1 MEEGK
6 MNEKQKEQLKVAA
19 RYGVCNGKYLGELI
33 DQIRMEGVN
42 TNDLRQM
49 CHIIACNAKDSVESL
64 FRDFINDD
72 QYQRLFACIQAE
84 SETDVFIEAL
94 EYAYRVY
101 GSKSGRLPVLDVEKQ
116 RTNWE
121 HIAAVVVDNRLN
133 CQDMIEL
140 VEIFPDFA
148 AVFQEA
154 FEAFVE
160 SMDVWS
166 PEDLEKVQRIL
177 GLLTKGILRTKNRK
191 ILDMRLLQE
200 KNVTNQ
206 SDGARRL
213 SKYFSMRQIRY
224 LNAKW
229 ADRARLSDAILQK
242 IDASFIHNL
251 ICSGDDET
259 APYTE
264 VEKELLLQT
273 CDRELKPKINGY
285 SKMRDFVQ
293 MIQTDRYKQ
302 PKLTEENWMFLYQKM
317 VCETYKKGFMSFLG
331 ILKFDCLSTENR
343 NRWLAVTECD
353 RYELLQAAI
362 YDASSK
368 ADEKSGRKAKVL
380 KAALS
385 LIVWTMQ
392 QNGVEVNEE
401 TKLKTCIQYAGPYT
415 PAFIQAG
422 LVQYETEAFEDF
434 WSCAQSLSRLDNW
447 TLRILLKRYQET
459 SRTLP
464 DAVFTE
470 YPAEFF
476 AAMCNN
482 EKEPLT
488 KTERM
493 GLFELYADSVYRDQ
507 PLNLLKLYEHMLKS
521 GIAFADY
528 MDTETAKELVEM
540 LLHQDVFP
548 NQKNAIL
555 KNLLS
560 KQEFADY
567 LSNEEEKKATD
578 KELKELQDLQRET
591 EKAIMKLLTN
601 PKAFFTHYNYVHRRD
616 GSDMAILKI
625 LKNTN
630 VHMTGNSGILDEALY
645 QSIRLNGCSVF
656 EYADSMATMAKTCED
671 PYFLQILAKRI
682 QQMTD
687 AEWQAADD
695 AETERS

>member
-1 MEEGK
+1 

-33 DQIRMEGVN
+33 DQIRMAGVN
-42 TNDLRQM
+42 KNDLRQM

-84 SETDVFIEAL
+84 SETDVFMEAL

-121 HIAAVVVDNRLN
+121 HIAAVVADNRLS

-140 VEIFPDFA
+140 TEIFPDFA
-148 AVFQEA
+148 EIFQEA
-154 FEAFVE
+154 LEAFVE
-160 SMDVWS
+160 GMDVWS
-166 PEDLEKVQRIL
+166 PEDLEKAQRIL
-177 GLLTKGILRTKNRK
+177 GLPIKGLLRTKNRK

-200 KNVTNQ
+200 KNVTDQ

-213 SKYFSMRQIRY
+213 RKYFSLRQIRY

-242 IDASFIHNL
+242 IDASFVRNL
-251 ICSGDDET
+251 ICSGDDE
-259 APYTE
+259 AEPYTE
-264 VEKELLLQT
+264 AEKELFLQL
-273 CDRELKPKINGY
+273 CDRELKPRINGY
-285 SKMRDFVQ
+285 SKMRDFIQ
-293 MIQTDRYKQ
+293 TIQTDRHEQ

-331 ILKFDCLSTENR
+331 ILKFDCLATENR
-343 NRWLAVTECD
+343 NRWLAVTEYD

-368 ADEKSGRKAKVL
+368 ADENSGRKAAVL
-380 KAALS
+380 RTVFS
-385 LIVWTMQ
+385 LIIWTMQ

-401 TKLKTCIQYAGPYT
+401 TKLKTCIQYAGPDT

-422 LVQYETEAFEDF
+422 LVQYETEAFEEF
-434 WSCAQSLSRLDNW
+434 WRCAQSLSRLDNW
-447 TLRILLKRYQET
+447 TLRVLLKRYQET

-464 DAVFTE
+464 DDIFTE

-476 AAMCNN
+476 AAICNDK
-482 EKEPLT
+482 KEPLT

-493 GLFELYADSVYRDQ
+493 GLFELYADSVYQYQ
-507 PLNLLKLYEHMLKS
+507 PLDLLKLYEYMLKNN
-521 GIAFADY
+521 IAFADY
-528 MDTETAKELVEM
+528 MNAETAKELVKM
-540 LLHQDVFP
+540 LLDQDVFP
-548 NQKNAIL
+548 DKKNAVL

-560 KQEFADY
+560 KQEFTDY
-567 LSNEEEKKATD
+567 VNSEEEAKTAAKQ
-578 KELKELQDLQRET
+578 LKELQDLQRKT
-591 EKAIMKLLTN
+591 GKAVAQLLTN
-601 PKAFFTHYNYVHRRD
+601 PKTFLMRYDYVYRGD
-616 GSDMAILKI
+616 GKDMMILK
-625 LKNTN
+625 LFKNTKIR
-630 VHMTGNSGILDEALY
+630 MAGDFSMLDEVLY
-645 QSIRLNGCSVF
+645 QSMRLNGCSIF

>member
-1 MEEGK
+1 
-6 MNEKQKEQLKVAA
+6 MNGKQKDQLKVAA
-19 RYGVCNGKYLGELI
+19 YYGVCNGKYLGELI
-33 DQIRMEGVN
+33 DQIRMAGMN
-42 TNDLRQM
+42 KNDLRQL

-84 SETDVFIEAL
+84 SETDVFMEAL

-121 HIAAVVVDNRLN
+121 HIAAVVADNRLS

-140 VEIFPDFA
+140 TEIFPDFA
-148 AVFQEA
+148 EIFQEA
-154 FEAFVE
+154 LEAFVE
-160 SMDVWS
+160 GMDVWS
-166 PEDLEKVQRIL
+166 PEDLEKAQRIL
-177 GLLTKGILRTKNRK
+177 GLLIKGLLRTKNRK

-200 KNVTNQ
+200 KNVTDQ

-213 SKYFSMRQIRY
+213 RKYFSLRQIRY

-242 IDASFIHNL
+242 IDASFVRNL
-251 ICSGDDET
+251 ICSGDDE
-259 APYTE
+259 AEPYTE
-264 VEKELLLQT
+264 AEKELFLQL
-273 CDRELKPKINGY
+273 CDRELKPRINGY
-285 SKMRDFVQ
+285 SKMRDFIQ
-293 MIQTDRYKQ
+293 TIQTDRHEQ

-331 ILKFDCLSTENR
+331 ILKFDCLATENR
-343 NRWLAVTECD
+343 NRWLAVTEYD

-368 ADEKSGRKAKVL
+368 ADENSGRKAAVL
-380 KAALS
+380 RTVFS
-385 LIVWTMQ
+385 LIIWTMQ

-401 TKLKTCIQYAGPYT
+401 TKLKTCIQYAGPDT

-422 LVQYETEAFEDF
+422 LVQYETEAFEEF
-434 WSCAQSLSRLDNW
+434 WRCAQSLSRLDNW
-447 TLRILLKRYQET
+447 TLRVLLKRYQET

-464 DAVFTE
+464 DDIFTE

-476 AAMCNN
+476 AAICNDK
-482 EKEPLT
+482 KEPLT

-493 GLFELYADSVYRDQ
+493 GLFELYADSVYQYQ
-507 PLNLLKLYEHMLKS
+507 PLDLLKLYEYMLKNN
-521 GIAFADY
+521 IAFADY
-528 MDTETAKELVEM
+528 MNAETAKELVKM
-540 LLHQDVFP
+540 LLDQDVFP
-548 NQKNAIL
+548 DKKNAVL

-560 KQEFADY
+560 KQEFTDY
-567 LSNEEEKKATD
+567 VNSEEEAKTAAKQ
-578 KELKELQDLQRET
+578 LKELQDLQRKT
-591 EKAIMKLLTN
+591 GKAVAQLLTN
-601 PKAFFTHYNYVHRRD
+601 PKTFLMRYDYVYRGD
-616 GSDMAILKI
+616 GKDMMILK
-625 LKNTN
+625 LFKNTKIR
-630 VHMTGNSGILDEALY
+630 MAGDFSMLDEVLY
-645 QSIRLNGCSVF
+645 QSMRLNGCSIF
-656 EYADSMATMAKTCED
+656 EYADSMAAMAKTCED

>member
-6 MNEKQKEQLKVAA
+6 MNGKQKDQLKVAA
-19 RYGVCNGKYLGELI
+19 YYGVCNGKYLGELI
-33 DQIRMEGVN
+33 DQIRMAGMN
-42 TNDLRQM
+42 KNDLRQL

-84 SETDVFIEAL
+84 SETDVFMEAL

-121 HIAAVVVDNRLN
+121 HIAAVVADNRLS

-140 VEIFPDFA
+140 TEIFPDFA
-148 AVFQEA
+148 EIFQEA
-154 FEAFVE
+154 LEAFVE
-160 SMDVWS
+160 GMDVWS
-166 PEDLEKVQRIL
+166 PEDLEKAQRIL
-177 GLLTKGILRTKNRK
+177 GLLIKGLLRTKNRK

-200 KNVTNQ
+200 KNVTDQ

-213 SKYFSMRQIRY
+213 RKYFSLRQIRY

-242 IDASFIHNL
+242 IDASFVRNL
-251 ICSGDDET
+251 ICSGDDEA

-264 VEKELLLQT
+264 AEKELFLQL
-273 CDRELKPKINGY
+273 CDRELKPRINGY
-285 SKMRDFVQ
+285 SKMRDFIQ
-293 MIQTDRYKQ
+293 TIQTDRHEQ

-331 ILKFDCLSTENR
+331 ILKFDCLATENR
-343 NRWLAVTECD
+343 NRWLAVTEYD

-368 ADEKSGRKAKVL
+368 ADENSGRKAAVL
-380 KAALS
+380 RTVFS
-385 LIVWTMQ
+385 LIIWTMQ
-392 QNGVEVNEE
+392 QNGVEINEE
-401 TKLKTCIQYAGPYT
+401 TKLKACIQYAGPDT

-422 LVQYETEAFEDF
+422 LVQYETEAFEEF
-434 WSCAQSLSRLDNW
+434 WRCAQSLSRLDNW
-447 TLRILLKRYQET
+447 TLRVLLKRYQET

-464 DAVFTE
+464 DDIFTE

-476 AAMCNN
+476 AAICNDK
-482 EKEPLT
+482 KEPLT

-493 GLFELYADSVYRDQ
+493 GLFELYADSVYQYQ
-507 PLNLLKLYEHMLKS
+507 PLDLLKLYEYMLKNN
-521 GIAFADY
+521 IAFADY
-528 MDTETAKELVEM
+528 MNAETAKELVKM
-540 LLHQDVFP
+540 LLDQDVFP
-548 NQKNAIL
+548 DKKNAVL

-560 KQEFADY
+560 KQEFTDY
-567 LSNEEEKKATD
+567 VNSEEEAKTAAKQ
-578 KELKELQDLQRET
+578 LKELQDLQQKT
-591 EKAIMKLLTN
+591 GKAVAQLLTN
-601 PKAFFTHYNYVHRRD
+601 PKTFLMRYDYVYRGD
-616 GSDMAILKI
+616 GKDMMILK
-625 LKNTN
+625 LFKNTKIR
-630 VHMTGNSGILDEALY
+630 MAGDFSMLDEVLY
-645 QSIRLNGCSVF
+645 QSMRLNGCSIF
-656 EYADSMATMAKTCED
+656 EYADSMASMAKTCED

>member
-1 MEEGK
+1 
-6 MNEKQKEQLKVAA
+6 
-19 RYGVCNGKYLGELI
+19 
-33 DQIRMEGVN
+33 
-42 TNDLRQM
+42 
-49 CHIIACNAKDSVESL
+49 
-64 FRDFINDD
+64 
-72 QYQRLFACIQAE
+72 
-84 SETDVFIEAL
+84 
-94 EYAYRVY
+94 
-101 GSKSGRLPVLDVEKQ
+101 
-116 RTNWE
+116 
-121 HIAAVVVDNRLN
+121 
-133 CQDMIEL
+133 
-140 VEIFPDFA
+140 
-148 AVFQEA
+148 
-154 FEAFVE
+154 
-160 SMDVWS
+160 
-166 PEDLEKVQRIL
+166 
-177 GLLTKGILRTKNRK
+177 
-191 ILDMRLLQE
+191 
-200 KNVTNQ
+200 
-206 SDGARRL
+206 
-213 SKYFSMRQIRY
+213 
-224 LNAKW
+224 
-229 ADRARLSDAILQK
+229 
-242 IDASFIHNL
+242 
-251 ICSGDDET
+251 
-259 APYTE
+259 
-264 VEKELLLQT
+264 
-273 CDRELKPKINGY
+273 
-285 SKMRDFVQ
+285 MRDFVQ

-434 WSCAQSLSRLDNW
+434 WSCAQSLSKLDNW

-459 SRTLP
+459 SRALP

-493 GLFELYADSVYRDQ
+493 GLFELYADSAYRDQ

-521 GIAFADY
+521 DIAFADY
-528 MDTETAKELVEM
+528 MDTETAKELVGM

-567 LSNEEEKKATD
+567 LSNEEEKKTTD

-645 QSIRLNGCSVF
+645 QSMRLNGCSVF
-656 EYADSMATMAKTCED
+656 EYADSMATMAKTCEN

>member
-1 MEEGK
+1 
-6 MNEKQKEQLKVAA
+6 MNGKQKDQLKVAA
-19 RYGVCNGKYLGELI
+19 YYGVCNGKYLGELI
-33 DQIRMEGVN
+33 DQIRMAGMN
-42 TNDLRQM
+42 KNDLRQL

-84 SETDVFIEAL
+84 SETDVFMEAL

-121 HIAAVVVDNRLN
+121 HIAAVVADNRLS

-140 VEIFPDFA
+140 TEIFPDFA
-148 AVFQEA
+148 EIFQEA
-154 FEAFVE
+154 LEAFVE
-160 SMDVWS
+160 GMDVWS
-166 PEDLEKVQRIL
+166 PEDLEKAQRIL
-177 GLLTKGILRTKNRK
+177 GLLIKGLLRTKNRK

-200 KNVTNQ
+200 KNVTDQ

-213 SKYFSMRQIRY
+213 RKYFSLRQIRY

-242 IDASFIHNL
+242 IDASFVRNL
-251 ICSGDDET
+251 ICSGDDE
-259 APYTE
+259 AEPYTE
-264 VEKELLLQT
+264 AEKELFLQL
-273 CDRELKPKINGY
+273 CDRELKPRINGF
-285 SKMRDFVQ
+285 SKMRDFIQ
-293 MIQTDRYKQ
+293 TIQTDRHEQ

-368 ADEKSGRKAKVL
+368 ADEKSGRKTKVL

-447 TLRILLKRYQET
+447 TLRVLLKRYQET

-464 DAVFTE
+464 DDIFTE

-493 GLFELYADSVYRDQ
+493 GLFELYADSAYRDQ

-521 GIAFADY
+521 DIAFADY

-567 LSNEEEKKATD
+567 LSNEEEKKTTD

-630 VHMTGNSGILDEALY
+630 VRMTGNSGILDEALY
-645 QSIRLNGCSVF
+645 QSMRLNGCSIF

>member
-1 MEEGK
+1 
-6 MNEKQKEQLKVAA
+6 MNEKQKEQLRVAA
-19 RYGVCNGKYLGELI
+19 YYGVCNGKYLGELI
-33 DQIRMEGVN
+33 DQIRMAGMN
-42 TNDLRQM
+42 KNDLRQL

-84 SETDVFIEAL
+84 SETDVFMEAL

-121 HIAAVVVDNRLN
+121 HIAAVVADNRLS

-140 VEIFPDFA
+140 TEILPDFA
-148 AVFQEA
+148 EIFQEA
-154 FEAFVE
+154 LEAFVE
-160 SMDVWS
+160 GMDVWS
-166 PEDLEKVQRIL
+166 PEDLEKAQRIL
-177 GLLTKGILRTKNRK
+177 GLLIKGLLRTKNRK

-200 KNVTNQ
+200 KNVTDQ

-213 SKYFSMRQIRY
+213 RKYFSLRQIRY

-242 IDASFIHNL
+242 IDASFVRNL
-251 ICSGDDET
+251 ICSGDDEA

-264 VEKELLLQT
+264 TEKELFLQL
-273 CDRELKPKINGY
+273 CDRELKPRINGY
-285 SKMRDFVQ
+285 SKMRDFIQ
-293 MIQTDRYKQ
+293 TIQTDRHEQ

-331 ILKFDCLSTENR
+331 ILKFDCLATENR
-343 NRWLAVTECD
+343 NRWLAVTEYD

-368 ADEKSGRKAKVL
+368 ADENSGRKAAVL
-380 KAALS
+380 RTVFS
-385 LIVWTMQ
+385 LIIWTMQ

-401 TKLKTCIQYAGPYT
+401 TKLKTCIQYAGPDT

-422 LVQYETEAFEDF
+422 LVQYETEAFEEF
-434 WSCAQSLSRLDNW
+434 WRCAQSLSRLDNW
-447 TLRILLKRYQET
+447 TLRVLLKRYQET
-459 SRTLP
+459 SRALP
-464 DAVFTE
+464 DDIFTE

-476 AAMCNN
+476 AAICNDK
-482 EKEPLT
+482 KEPLT

-493 GLFELYADSVYRDQ
+493 GLFELYADSVYQYQ
-507 PLNLLKLYEHMLKS
+507 PLDLLKLYEYMLKNN
-521 GIAFADY
+521 IAFADY
-528 MDTETAKELVEM
+528 MNAETAKELVKM
-540 LLHQDVFP
+540 LLDQDVFP
-548 NQKNAIL
+548 DKKNAVL

-560 KQEFADY
+560 KQEFTDY
-567 LSNEEEKKATD
+567 VNSEEEAKTAAKQ
-578 KELKELQDLQRET
+578 LKELQDLQQKT
-591 EKAIMKLLTN
+591 GKAVAQLLTN
-601 PKAFFTHYNYVHRRD
+601 PKTFLMRYDYVYRGD
-616 GSDMAILKI
+616 GKDMMILK
-625 LKNTN
+625 LFKNTKIR
-630 VHMTGNSGILDEALY
+630 MAGDFSMLDEVLY
-645 QSIRLNGCSVF
+645 QSMRLNGCSIF

>member
-1 MEEGK
+1 

-19 RYGVCNGKYLGELI
+19 HYGVCNGKYLGELI
-33 DQIRMEGVN
+33 DQIRMAGVN
-42 TNDLRQM
+42 KNGLRQM
-49 CHIIACNAKDSVESL
+49 CYIIACNAQDSVESL

-84 SETDVFIEAL
+84 SGTDVFMEAL

-101 GSKSGRLPVLDVEKQ
+101 GSKSGRLPALDAGKQ
-116 RTNWE
+116 HTNWE
-121 HIAAVVVDNRLN
+121 HIAAVVADNRLS

-160 SMDVWS
+160 SMNVWS
-166 PEDLEKVQRIL
+166 PEDLEKAQRIL
-177 GLLTKGILRTKNRK
+177 GLLAKGLLQTKNRK

-200 KNVTNQ
+200 KNVTDQ

-213 SKYFSMRQIRY
+213 RKYFSLRQIRY

-242 IDASFIHNL
+242 IDASFVRNL
-251 ICSGDDET
+251 ICSGDDEA

-264 VEKELLLQT
+264 AEKELFLQL
-273 CDRELKPKINGY
+273 CDRELKPRINGY

-293 MIQTDRYKQ
+293 TIQTDRYEQ

-331 ILKFDCLSTENR
+331 ILKFDCLATENR
-343 NRWLAVTECD
+343 NRWLAVTEYD

-368 ADEKSGRKAKVL
+368 ADEKSGRKAEVL

-482 EKEPLT
+482 KKEPLT

-493 GLFELYADSVYRDQ
+493 GLFELYADSVYQYQ
-507 PLNLLKLYEHMLKS
+507 PLDLLKLYEYMLKND
-521 GIAFADY
+521 IAFADY
-528 MDTETAKELVEM
+528 MNAETAKELVKM
-540 LLHQDVFP
+540 LLDQDVFP
-548 NQKNAIL
+548 DKKNAVL

-560 KQEFADY
+560 KQEFTDY
-567 LSNEEEKKATD
+567 VNSEEEAKTAAKQ
-578 KELKELQDLQRET
+578 LKELQDLQRKT
-591 EKAIMKLLTN
+591 GKAVAQLLTN
-601 PKAFFTHYNYVHRRD
+601 PKTFLMRYDYVYRGD
-616 GSDMAILKI
+616 GKDMMILK
-625 LKNTN
+625 LFKNTKIR
-630 VHMTGNSGILDEALY
+630 MAGDFSMLDEVLY
-645 QSIRLNGCSVF
+645 QSMRLNGCSIF

>member
-1 MEEGK
+1 
-6 MNEKQKEQLKVAA
+6 MNGKQKDQLKVAA
-19 RYGVCNGKYLGELI
+19 YYGVCNGKYLGELI
-33 DQIRMEGVN
+33 DQIRMAGMN
-42 TNDLRQM
+42 KNDLRQL

-84 SETDVFIEAL
+84 SETDVFMEAL

-121 HIAAVVVDNRLN
+121 HIAAVVADNRLS

-140 VEIFPDFA
+140 TEIFPDFA
-148 AVFQEA
+148 ENFQEA
-154 FEAFVE
+154 LEAFVE
-160 SMDVWS
+160 GMDVWS
-166 PEDLEKVQRIL
+166 PEDLEKAQRIL
-177 GLLTKGILRTKNRK
+177 GLLIKGLLRTKNRK

-200 KNVTNQ
+200 KNVTDQ

-213 SKYFSMRQIRY
+213 RKYFSLRQIRY

-242 IDASFIHNL
+242 IDASFVRNL
-251 ICSGDDET
+251 ICSGNDE
-259 APYTE
+259 AEPYTE
-264 VEKELLLQT
+264 AEKELFLQL
-273 CDRELKPKINGY
+273 CDRELKPRINGY
-285 SKMRDFVQ
+285 SKMRDFIQ
-293 MIQTDRYKQ
+293 TIQTDRHEQ

-331 ILKFDCLSTENR
+331 ILKFDCLATENR
-343 NRWLAVTECD
+343 NRWLAVTEYD

-368 ADEKSGRKAKVL
+368 ADEKSGRKAAVL
-380 KAALS
+380 RTVFS
-385 LIVWTMQ
+385 LIIWTMQ

-401 TKLKTCIQYAGPYT
+401 TKLKTCIQYAGPDT

-422 LVQYETEAFEDF
+422 LVQYETEAFEEF
-434 WSCAQSLSRLDNW
+434 WRCAQSLSRLDNW
-447 TLRILLKRYQET
+447 TLRVLLKRYQET

-464 DAVFTE
+464 DDIFTE

-476 AAMCNN
+476 AAICNDK
-482 EKEPLT
+482 KEPLT

-493 GLFELYADSVYRDQ
+493 GLFELYADSVYQYQ
-507 PLNLLKLYEHMLKS
+507 PLDLLKLYEYMLKND
-521 GIAFADY
+521 IAFADY
-528 MDTETAKELVEM
+528 MNAETAKELVKM
-540 LLHQDVFP
+540 LLDQDVFP
-548 NQKNAIL
+548 DKKNAVL

-560 KQEFADY
+560 KQEFTDY
-567 LSNEEEKKATD
+567 VNSEEEAKTAAKQ
-578 KELKELQDLQRET
+578 LKELQDLQQKT
-591 EKAIMKLLTN
+591 GKAVAQLLTN
-601 PKAFFTHYNYVHRRD
+601 PKTFLMRYDYVYRGD
-616 GSDMAILKI
+616 GKDMMILK
-625 LKNTN
+625 LFKNTKIR
-630 VHMTGNSGILDEALY
+630 MAGDFSMLDEVLY
-645 QSIRLNGCSVF
+645 QSMRLNGCSIF

>member
-1 MEEGK
+1 

-19 RYGVCNGKYLGELI
+19 RYGVCDSKYLGELI
-33 DQIRMEGVN
+33 DQIRMAGVN
-42 TNDLRQM
+42 KNDLRQM

-84 SETDVFIEAL
+84 SETDVFMEAL

-101 GSKSGRLPVLDVEKQ
+101 GSKSGRLPVLDAGKQ
-116 RTNWE
+116 RISLE
-121 HIAAVVVDNRLN
+121 HITAMTADGHLS
-133 CQDMIEL
+133 CQDIIEL
-140 VEIFPDFA
+140 TEIFPDFA
-148 AVFQEA
+148 AVFHESL
-154 FEAFVE
+154 EAFVK
-160 SMDVWS
+160 SMDAWS

-200 KNVTNQ
+200 KNVTDQ

-213 SKYFSMRQIRY
+213 RKYFSLRQIRY
-224 LNAKW
+224 LNAKL
-229 ADRARLSDAILQK
+229 ANRARLSDAILQK

-251 ICSGDDET
+251 ICSGDDEA

-264 VEKELLLQT
+264 VEKELFLQI

-285 SKMRDFVQ
+285 SKMQDY
-293 MIQTDRYKQ
+293 IQGIRTDRYEQ

-331 ILKFDCLSTENR
+331 ILKFDCLAHENR
-343 NRWLAVTECD
+343 NRWLAVTEYD

-362 YDASSK
+362 YDVSSK
-368 ADEKSGRKAKVL
+368 ADEESGRKAEVL
-380 KAALS
+380 KEAFS

-392 QNGVEVNEE
+392 QSGVEVNEE
-401 TKLKTCIQYAGPYT
+401 TKLKACIQYAGPDT

-422 LVQYETEAFEDF
+422 LVQYETEAFEEF

-482 EKEPLT
+482 KKEPLT

-493 GLFELYADSVYRDQ
+493 GLFELYADSVYQNQ
-507 PLNLLKLYEHMLKS
+507 PLNLLKLYEHMLKND
-521 GIAFADY
+521 IAFADY
-528 MDTETAKELVEM
+528 MDTETAKELAET
-540 LLHQDVFP
+540 LLRQDVFP
-548 NQKNAIL
+548 DKKNAVL

-560 KQEFADY
+560 KQEFTDY
-567 LSNEEEKKATD
+567 VNSEEEAKTAAKQ
-578 KELKELQDLQRET
+578 LKELQDLQQKT
-591 EKAIMKLLTN
+591 GKAVAQLLTN
-601 PKAFFTHYNYVHRRD
+601 PKTFLMRYDYVYRGD
-616 GSDMAILKI
+616 GKDMMILK
-625 LKNTN
+625 LFKNTKIR
-630 VHMTGNSGILDEALY
+630 MAGDFSMLDEVLY
-645 QSIRLNGCSVF
+645 QSMRLNGCSIF

>member
-6 MNEKQKEQLKVAA
+6 MNGKQKDQLKVAA
-19 RYGVCNGKYLGELI
+19 YYGVCNGKYLGELI
-33 DQIRMEGVN
+33 DQIRMAGMN
-42 TNDLRQM
+42 KNDLRQL

-84 SETDVFIEAL
+84 SETDVFMEAL

-121 HIAAVVVDNRLN
+121 HIAAVVADNRLS

-140 VEIFPDFA
+140 TEIFPDFA
-148 AVFQEA
+148 EIFQEA
-154 FEAFVE
+154 LEAFVE
-160 SMDVWS
+160 GMDVWS
-166 PEDLEKVQRIL
+166 PEDLEKAQRIL
-177 GLLTKGILRTKNRK
+177 GLLIKGLLRTKNRK

-200 KNVTNQ
+200 KNVTDQ

-213 SKYFSMRQIRY
+213 RKYFSLRQIRY

-242 IDASFIHNL
+242 IDASFVRNL
-251 ICSGDDET
+251 ICSGDDE
-259 APYTE
+259 AEPYTE
-264 VEKELLLQT
+264 AEKELFLQL
-273 CDRELKPKINGY
+273 CDRELKPRINGY
-285 SKMRDFVQ
+285 SKMRDFIQ
-293 MIQTDRYKQ
+293 TIQTDRHEQ

-331 ILKFDCLSTENR
+331 ILKFDCLATENR
-343 NRWLAVTECD
+343 NRWLAVTEYD

-368 ADEKSGRKAKVL
+368 ADENSGRKAAVL
-380 KAALS
+380 RTVFS
-385 LIVWTMQ
+385 LIIWTMQ

-401 TKLKTCIQYAGPYT
+401 TKLKTCIQYAGPDT

-422 LVQYETEAFEDF
+422 LVQYETESFEEF
-434 WSCAQSLSRLDNW
+434 WRCAQSLSRLDNW
-447 TLRILLKRYQET
+447 TLRVLLKRYQET

-464 DAVFTE
+464 DDIFTE

-476 AAMCNN
+476 AAICNDK
-482 EKEPLT
+482 KEPLT

-493 GLFELYADSVYRDQ
+493 GLFELYADSVYQYQ
-507 PLNLLKLYEHMLKS
+507 PLDLLKLYEYMLKNN
-521 GIAFADY
+521 IAFADY
-528 MDTETAKELVEM
+528 MNAETAKELVKM
-540 LLHQDVFP
+540 LLDQDVFP
-548 NQKNAIL
+548 DKKNAVL

-560 KQEFADY
+560 KQEFTDY
-567 LSNEEEKKATD
+567 VNSEEEAKTAAKQ
-578 KELKELQDLQRET
+578 LKELQALQQKT
-591 EKAIMKLLTN
+591 GKAVAQLLTN
-601 PKAFFTHYNYVHRRD
+601 PKTFLMRYDYVYRGD
-616 GSDMAILKI
+616 GKDMMILK
-625 LKNTN
+625 LFKNTKIR
-630 VHMTGNSGILDEALY
+630 MAGDFSMLDEVLY
-645 QSIRLNGCSVF
+645 QSMRLNGCSIF
-656 EYADSMATMAKTCED
+656 EYADSMASMAKTCED

>member
-1 MEEGK
+1 
-6 MNEKQKEQLKVAA
+6 MNGKQKDQLKVAA
-19 RYGVCNGKYLGELI
+19 YYGVCNGKYLGELI
-33 DQIRMEGVN
+33 DQIRMAGMN
-42 TNDLRQM
+42 KNDLRQL

-84 SETDVFIEAL
+84 SETDVFMEAL

-121 HIAAVVVDNRLN
+121 HIAAVVADNRLS

-140 VEIFPDFA
+140 TEIFPDFA
-148 AVFQEA
+148 EIFQEA
-154 FEAFVE
+154 LEAFVE
-160 SMDVWS
+160 GMDVWS
-166 PEDLEKVQRIL
+166 PEDLEKAQRIL
-177 GLLTKGILRTKNRK
+177 GLLIKGLLRTKNRK

-200 KNVTNQ
+200 KNVTDQ

-213 SKYFSMRQIRY
+213 RKYFSLRQIRY

-242 IDASFIHNL
+242 IDASFVRNL
-251 ICSGDDET
+251 ICSGDDE
-259 APYTE
+259 AEPYTE
-264 VEKELLLQT
+264 AEKELFLQL
-273 CDRELKPKINGY
+273 CDRELKPRINGY
-285 SKMRDFVQ
+285 SKMRDFIQ
-293 MIQTDRYKQ
+293 TIQTDRHEQ

-368 ADEKSGRKAKVL
+368 ADEKSGRKTKVL

-464 DAVFTE
+464 DDIFTE

-493 GLFELYADSVYRDQ
+493 GLFELYADSAYRDQ

-521 GIAFADY
+521 DIAFADY

-567 LSNEEEKKATD
+567 LSNEEEKKTTD

-616 GSDMAILKI
+616 GSYMAILKI

-630 VHMTGNSGILDEALY
+630 VRMTGNSSILDEALY
-645 QSIRLNGCSVF
+645 QSMRLNGCSIF

>member
-1 MEEGK
+1 

-84 SETDVFIEAL
+84 SETDVFMEAL

-121 HIAAVVVDNRLN
+121 HIAAVVADNRLS

-140 VEIFPDFA
+140 TEIFPDFA
-148 AVFQEA
+148 EIFQEA
-154 FEAFVE
+154 LEAFVE
-160 SMDVWS
+160 GMDVWS
-166 PEDLEKVQRIL
+166 PEDLEKAQRIL
-177 GLLTKGILRTKNRK
+177 GLLIKGLLRTKNRK

-200 KNVTNQ
+200 KNVTDQ

-213 SKYFSMRQIRY
+213 RKYFSLRQIRY

-242 IDASFIHNL
+242 IDASFVRNL
-251 ICSGDDET
+251 ICSGDDE
-259 APYTE
+259 AEPYTE
-264 VEKELLLQT
+264 AEKELFLQL
-273 CDRELKPKINGY
+273 CDRELKPRINGY
-285 SKMRDFVQ
+285 SKMRDFIQ
-293 MIQTDRYKQ
+293 TIQTDRHEQ

-331 ILKFDCLSTENR
+331 ILKFDCLATENR
-343 NRWLAVTECD
+343 NRWLAVTEYD

-368 ADEKSGRKAKVL
+368 ADEKSGRKAAVL
-380 KAALS
+380 RTVFS
-385 LIVWTMQ
+385 LIIWTMQ

-401 TKLKTCIQYAGPYT
+401 TKLKTCIQYAGPDT

-422 LVQYETEAFEDF
+422 LVQYETEAFEEF
-434 WSCAQSLSRLDNW
+434 WRCAQSLSRLDNW
-447 TLRILLKRYQET
+447 TLRVLLKRYQET

-464 DAVFTE
+464 DDIFTE

-476 AAMCNN
+476 AAICNDK
-482 EKEPLT
+482 KEPLT

-493 GLFELYADSVYRDQ
+493 GLFELYADSVYQYQ
-507 PLNLLKLYEHMLKS
+507 PLDLLKLYEYMLKNN
-521 GIAFADY
+521 IAFADY
-528 MDTETAKELVEM
+528 MNAETAKELVKM
-540 LLHQDVFP
+540 LLDQDVFP
-548 NQKNAIL
+548 DKKNAVL

-560 KQEFADY
+560 KQEFTDY
-567 LSNEEEKKATD
+567 VNSEEEAKTAAKQ
-578 KELKELQDLQRET
+578 LKELQDLQRKT
-591 EKAIMKLLTN
+591 GKAVAQLLTN
-601 PKAFFTHYNYVHRRD
+601 PKTFLMRYDYVYRGD
-616 GSDMAILKI
+616 GKDMMILK
-625 LKNTN
+625 LFKNTKIR
-630 VHMTGNSGILDEALY
+630 MAGDFSMLDEVLY
-645 QSIRLNGCSVF
+645 QSMRLNGCSIF

-695 AETERS
+695 VETERS

>member
-1 MEEGK
+1 
-6 MNEKQKEQLKVAA
+6 MNGKQKDQLKVAA
-19 RYGVCNGKYLGELI
+19 YYGVCNGKYLGELI

-84 SETDVFIEAL
+84 SETDVFMEAL

-121 HIAAVVVDNRLN
+121 HIAAVVADNRLS

-140 VEIFPDFA
+140 TEIFPDFA
-148 AVFQEA
+148 EIFQEA
-154 FEAFVE
+154 LEAFVE
-160 SMDVWS
+160 GMDVWS
-166 PEDLEKVQRIL
+166 PEDLEKAQRIL
-177 GLLTKGILRTKNRK
+177 GLLIKGLLRTKNRK

-200 KNVTNQ
+200 KNVTDQ

-213 SKYFSMRQIRY
+213 CKYFSLRQIRY

-242 IDASFIHNL
+242 IDASFVRNL
-251 ICSGDDET
+251 ICSGDDEA

-264 VEKELLLQT
+264 AEKELFLQL
-273 CDRELKPKINGY
+273 CDRELKPRINGY
-285 SKMRDFVQ
+285 SKMRDFIQ
-293 MIQTDRYKQ
+293 TIQTDRHEQ

-331 ILKFDCLSTENR
+331 ILKFDCLATENR
-343 NRWLAVTECD
+343 NRWLAVTEYD

-368 ADEKSGRKAKVL
+368 ADENSGRKAAVL
-380 KAALS
+380 RTVFS
-385 LIVWTMQ
+385 LIIWTMQ
-392 QNGVEVNEE
+392 QNGVEINEE
-401 TKLKTCIQYAGPYT
+401 TKLKACIQYAGPDT

-422 LVQYETEAFEDF
+422 LVQYETEAFEEF
-434 WSCAQSLSRLDNW
+434 WRCAQSLSRLDNW
-447 TLRILLKRYQET
+447 TLRVLLKRYQET

-464 DAVFTE
+464 DDIFTE

-476 AAMCNN
+476 AAICNDK
-482 EKEPLT
+482 KEPLT

-493 GLFELYADSVYRDQ
+493 GLFELYADSVYQYQ
-507 PLNLLKLYEHMLKS
+507 PLDLLKLYEYMLKNN
-521 GIAFADY
+521 IAFADY
-528 MDTETAKELVEM
+528 MNAETAKELVKM
-540 LLHQDVFP
+540 LLDQDVFP
-548 NQKNAIL
+548 DKKNAVL

-560 KQEFADY
+560 KQEFTDY
-567 LSNEEEKKATD
+567 VNSEEEAKTAAKQ
-578 KELKELQDLQRET
+578 LKELQDLQRKT
-591 EKAIMKLLTN
+591 GKAVAQLLTN
-601 PKAFFTHYNYVHRRD
+601 PKTFLMRYDYVYRGD
-616 GSDMAILKI
+616 GKDMMILK
-625 LKNTN
+625 LFKNTKIRM
-630 VHMTGNSGILDEALY
+630 VGDFSMLDEVLY
-645 QSIRLNGCSVF
+645 QSMRLNGCSIF

-687 AEWQAADD
+687 AEWQAVDD

>member
-19 RYGVCNGKYLGELI
+19 RYGVCDSKYLGELI
-33 DQIRMEGVN
+33 DQIRMAGVN
-42 TNDLRQM
+42 KNGLRQM
-49 CHIIACNAKDSVESL
+49 CYIIACNAQDSVESL

-84 SETDVFIEAL
+84 SGTDVFMEAL

-101 GSKSGRLPVLDVEKQ
+101 GSKSGRLPALDAGKQ
-116 RTNWE
+116 HTNWE
-121 HIAAVVVDNRLN
+121 HIAAVVADNRLS

-160 SMDVWS
+160 SMNVWS
-166 PEDLEKVQRIL
+166 PEDLEKAQRIL
-177 GLLTKGILRTKNRK
+177 GLLAKGLLRTKNRK

-200 KNVTNQ
+200 KNVTDQ

-213 SKYFSMRQIRY
+213 RKYFSLRQIRY

-242 IDASFIHNL
+242 IDASFVRNL
-251 ICSGDDET
+251 ICSGDDEA
-259 APYTE
+259 APYAE
-264 VEKELLLQT
+264 AEKELFLQL
-273 CDRELKPKINGY
+273 CDRELKPRINGY

-293 MIQTDRYKQ
+293 TIQTDRYEQ

-331 ILKFDCLSTENR
+331 ILKFDCLATENR
-343 NRWLAVTECD
+343 NRWLAVTEHD

-368 ADEKSGRKAKVL
+368 ADEKSGRKAEVL

-385 LIVWTMQ
+385 LIIWTMQ

-401 TKLKTCIQYAGPYT
+401 TKLKACIQYAGPDT

-422 LVQYETEAFEDF
+422 LVRYETEAFEDF
-434 WSCAQSLSRLDNW
+434 WRCAQSLSRLDNW
-447 TLRILLKRYQET
+447 TLRVLLKRYQET

-464 DAVFTE
+464 DDVFTE

-476 AAMCNN
+476 AAICNN
-482 EKEPLT
+482 KKEPLT

-493 GLFELYADSVYRDQ
+493 GLFELYADSVYQNQ
-507 PLNLLKLYEHMLKS
+507 PLNLLKLYEHMLKND
-521 GIAFADY
+521 IAFADY
-528 MDTETAKELVEM
+528 MSTETAKDLAET
-540 LLHQDVFP
+540 LLRQDVFP
-548 NQKNAIL
+548 VQKNAVL

-560 KQEFADY
+560 KQEFTDY
-567 LSNEEEKKATD
+567 LNKEEEIKTIA
-578 KELKELQDLQRET
+578 KELEELQDLQRET
-591 EKAIMKLLTN
+591 EKAVMKLLTN
-601 PKAFFTHYNYVHRRD
+601 PKAFFTHYDYVYRRGGRD
-616 GSDMAILKI
+616 ITILKI
-625 LKNTN
+625 LENTN
-630 VHMTGNSGILDEALY
+630 IRMTGNSGILDETLY
-645 QSIRLNGCSVF
+645 QSMRLHGCNVF
-656 EYADSMATMAKTCED
+656 EYADSMTSIAKACKD
-671 PYFLQILAKRI
+671 SYFLQILAKRI

-687 AEWQAADD
+687 AEWRAVDD

>member
-1 MEEGK
+1 
-6 MNEKQKEQLKVAA
+6 
-19 RYGVCNGKYLGELI
+19 
-33 DQIRMEGVN
+33 
-42 TNDLRQM
+42 
-49 CHIIACNAKDSVESL
+49 
-64 FRDFINDD
+64 
-72 QYQRLFACIQAE
+72 
-84 SETDVFIEAL
+84 
-94 EYAYRVY
+94 
-101 GSKSGRLPVLDVEKQ
+101 
-116 RTNWE
+116 
-121 HIAAVVVDNRLN
+121 
-133 CQDMIEL
+133 
-140 VEIFPDFA
+140 
-148 AVFQEA
+148 
-154 FEAFVE
+154 
-160 SMDVWS
+160 
-166 PEDLEKVQRIL
+166 
-177 GLLTKGILRTKNRK
+177 
-191 ILDMRLLQE
+191 
-200 KNVTNQ
+200 
-206 SDGARRL
+206 
-213 SKYFSMRQIRY
+213 
-224 LNAKW
+224 
-229 ADRARLSDAILQK
+229 
-242 IDASFIHNL
+242 
-251 ICSGDDET
+251 
-259 APYTE
+259 
-264 VEKELLLQT
+264 
-273 CDRELKPKINGY
+273 
-285 SKMRDFVQ
+285 MRDFVQ
-293 MIQTDRYKQ
+293 MIQTDRYEQ

-331 ILKFDCLSTENR
+331 ILKFDCLATENR

-353 RYELLQAAI
+353 RHELLQAAI

-368 ADEKSGRKAKVL
+368 ADEKSGRKAEVL

-422 LVQYETEAFEDF
+422 LVRYETEAFEDF
-434 WSCAQSLSRLDNW
+434 WSCAQSLSKLDNW

-470 YPAEFF
+470 SPAEFF

-493 GLFELYADSVYRDQ
+493 GLFELYADSAYQKQ

-521 GIAFADY
+521 DIRFADY
-528 MDTETAKELVEM
+528 MGTETAKELVEM

-555 KNLLS
+555 NNLLS

-567 LSNEEEKKATD
+567 LSNEEEKKTTD

-591 EKAIMKLLTN
+591 EKAVMQLLTN
-601 PKAFFTHYNYVHRRD
+601 PKTFLTHYNYVHRRD
-616 GSDMAILKI
+616 ASDMAILKI

-630 VHMTGNSGILDEALY
+630 VRMTGNSGILDEALY
-645 QSIRLNGCSVF
+645 QSMRLHGCSVF
-656 EYADSMATMAKTCED
+656 EYAYSMTSIAKACKDS
-671 PYFLQILAKRI
+671 YFLQILAKRI

-687 AEWQAADD
+687 AEWRAVDD

>member
-1 MEEGK
+1 
-6 MNEKQKEQLKVAA
+6 MNGKQKDQLKVAA
-19 RYGVCNGKYLGELI
+19 YYGVCNGKYLGELI
-33 DQIRMEGVN
+33 DQIRMAGMN
-42 TNDLRQM
+42 KNDLRQL

-84 SETDVFIEAL
+84 SETDVFMEAL

-101 GSKSGRLPVLDVEKQ
+101 GSKSGRLPALDDGKQ
-116 RTNWE
+116 QTRWE
-121 HIAAVVVDNRLN
+121 HITAVAADGCLS

-148 AVFQEA
+148 SIFQEA
-154 FEAFVE
+154 LEAFVE

-177 GLLTKGILRTKNRK
+177 GLLTKGLLRTKNRK

-200 KNVTNQ
+200 KNVTDQ

-213 SKYFSMRQIRY
+213 RKYFSLRQIRY

-242 IDASFIHNL
+242 IDASFVRNL
-251 ICSGDDET
+251 ICSGDDE
-259 APYTE
+259 AEPYTE
-264 VEKELLLQT
+264 AEKELFLQL
-273 CDRELKPKINGY
+273 CDRELKPRINGY

-293 MIQTDRYKQ
+293 TIQTDRHEQ

-331 ILKFDCLSTENR
+331 ILKFDCLATENR
-343 NRWLAVTECD
+343 NRWLAVTEYD

-368 ADEKSGRKAKVL
+368 ADENSGRKAAVL
-380 KAALS
+380 RTVFS
-385 LIVWTMQ
+385 LIIWTMQ

-401 TKLKTCIQYAGPYT
+401 TKLKTCIQYAGPDT

-422 LVQYETEAFEDF
+422 LVQYETEAFEEF
-434 WSCAQSLSRLDNW
+434 WRCAQSLSRLDNW
-447 TLRILLKRYQET
+447 TLRVLLKRYQET

-464 DAVFTE
+464 DDIFTE

-476 AAMCNN
+476 AAICNDK
-482 EKEPLT
+482 KEPLT

-493 GLFELYADSVYRDQ
+493 GLFELYADSVYQYQ
-507 PLNLLKLYEHMLKS
+507 PLDLLKLYEYMLKND
-521 GIAFADY
+521 IAFADY
-528 MDTETAKELVEM
+528 MNAETAKELVKM
-540 LLHQDVFP
+540 LLDQDVFP
-548 NQKNAIL
+548 DKKNAVL

-560 KQEFADY
+560 KQEFTDY
-567 LSNEEEKKATD
+567 VNSEEEAKTAAKQ
-578 KELKELQDLQRET
+578 LKELQDLQRKT
-591 EKAIMKLLTN
+591 GKAVAQLLTN
-601 PKAFFTHYNYVHRRD
+601 PKTFLMRYDYVYRGD
-616 GSDMAILKI
+616 GKDMMILK
-625 LKNTN
+625 LFKNTKIR
-630 VHMTGNSGILDEALY
+630 MAGDFSMLDEVLY
-645 QSIRLNGCSVF
+645 QSMRLNGCSIF

>member
-6 MNEKQKEQLKVAA
+6 MNGKQKDQLKVAA
-19 RYGVCNGKYLGELI
+19 YYGVCNGKYLGELI
-33 DQIRMEGVN
+33 DQIRMAGMN
-42 TNDLRQM
+42 KNDLRQL

-84 SETDVFIEAL
+84 SETDVFMEAL

-121 HIAAVVVDNRLN
+121 HIAAVVADNRLS

-140 VEIFPDFA
+140 TEIFPDFA
-148 AVFQEA
+148 ENFQEA
-154 FEAFVE
+154 LEAFVE
-160 SMDVWS
+160 GMDVWS
-166 PEDLEKVQRIL
+166 PEDLEKAQRIL
-177 GLLTKGILRTKNRK
+177 GLLIKGLLQTKNRK

-200 KNVTNQ
+200 KNVTDQ

-213 SKYFSMRQIRY
+213 RKYFSLRQIRY

-242 IDASFIHNL
+242 IDASFVRNL
-251 ICSGDDET
+251 ICSGNDE
-259 APYTE
+259 AEPYTE
-264 VEKELLLQT
+264 AEKELFLQL
-273 CDRELKPKINGY
+273 CDRELKPRINGY
-285 SKMRDFVQ
+285 SKMRDFIQ
-293 MIQTDRYKQ
+293 TIQTDRHEQ

-331 ILKFDCLSTENR
+331 ILKFDCLATENR
-343 NRWLAVTECD
+343 NRWLAVTEYD

-368 ADEKSGRKAKVL
+368 ADEKSGRKAAVL
-380 KAALS
+380 RTVFS
-385 LIVWTMQ
+385 LIIWTMQ

-401 TKLKTCIQYAGPYT
+401 TKLKTCIQYAGPDT

-422 LVQYETEAFEDF
+422 LVQYETEAFEEF
-434 WSCAQSLSRLDNW
+434 WRCAQSLSRLDNW
-447 TLRILLKRYQET
+447 TLRVLLKRYQET

-464 DAVFTE
+464 DDIFTE

-476 AAMCNN
+476 AAICNDK
-482 EKEPLT
+482 KEPLT

-493 GLFELYADSVYRDQ
+493 GLFELYADSVYQYQ
-507 PLNLLKLYEHMLKS
+507 PLDLLKLYEYMLKND
-521 GIAFADY
+521 IAFADY
-528 MDTETAKELVEM
+528 MNAETAKELVKM
-540 LLHQDVFP
+540 LLDQDVFP
-548 NQKNAIL
+548 DKKNAVL

-560 KQEFADY
+560 KQEFTDY
-567 LSNEEEKKATD
+567 VNSEEEAKTAAKQ
-578 KELKELQDLQRET
+578 LKELQDLQQKT
-591 EKAIMKLLTN
+591 GKAVAQLLTN
-601 PKAFFTHYNYVHRRD
+601 PKTFLMRYDYVYRGD
-616 GSDMAILKI
+616 GKDMMILK
-625 LKNTN
+625 LFKNTKIR
-630 VHMTGNSGILDEALY
+630 MAGDFSMLDEVLY
-645 QSIRLNGCSVF
+645 QSMRLNGCSIF

>member
-1 MEEGK
+1 
-6 MNEKQKEQLKVAA
+6 MNGKQKDQLKVAA
-19 RYGVCNGKYLGELI
+19 YYGVCNGKYLGELI
-33 DQIRMEGVN
+33 DQIRMAGMN
-42 TNDLRQM
+42 KNDLRQL

-84 SETDVFIEAL
+84 SETDVFMEAL

-101 GSKSGRLPVLDVEKQ
+101 GSKSGRLPALDDGKQ
-116 RTNWE
+116 QTRWE
-121 HIAAVVVDNRLN
+121 HITAVAADGCLS

-148 AVFQEA
+148 SIFQEA
-154 FEAFVE
+154 LEAFVE

-177 GLLTKGILRTKNRK
+177 GLLTKGLLRTKNRK

-200 KNVTNQ
+200 KNVTDQ

-213 SKYFSMRQIRY
+213 RKYFSLRQIRY

-242 IDASFIHNL
+242 IDASFVRNL
-251 ICSGDDET
+251 ICSGDDE
-259 APYTE
+259 AEPYTE
-264 VEKELLLQT
+264 AEKELFLQL
-273 CDRELKPKINGY
+273 CDRELKPRVNGY

-293 MIQTDRYKQ
+293 TIQTDRHEQ

-331 ILKFDCLSTENR
+331 ILKFDCLATENR
-343 NRWLAVTECD
+343 NRWLAVTEYD

-368 ADEKSGRKAKVL
+368 ADENSGRKAAVL
-380 KAALS
+380 RTVFS
-385 LIVWTMQ
+385 LIIWTMQ

-401 TKLKTCIQYAGPYT
+401 TKLKTCIQYAGPDT

-422 LVQYETEAFEDF
+422 LVQYETEAFEEF
-434 WSCAQSLSRLDNW
+434 WRCAQSLSRLDNW
-447 TLRILLKRYQET
+447 TLRVLLKRYQET

-464 DAVFTE
+464 DDIFTE

-476 AAMCNN
+476 AAICNDK
-482 EKEPLT
+482 KEPLT

-493 GLFELYADSVYRDQ
+493 GLFELYADSVYQYQ
-507 PLNLLKLYEHMLKS
+507 PLDLLKLYEYMLKND
-521 GIAFADY
+521 IAFADY
-528 MDTETAKELVEM
+528 MNAETAKELVKM
-540 LLHQDVFP
+540 LLDQDVFP
-548 NQKNAIL
+548 DKKNAVL

-560 KQEFADY
+560 KQEFTDY
-567 LSNEEEKKATD
+567 VNSEEEAKTAAKQ
-578 KELKELQDLQRET
+578 LKELQDLQRKT
-591 EKAIMKLLTN
+591 GKAVAQLLTN
-601 PKAFFTHYNYVHRRD
+601 PKTFLMRYDYVYRGD
-616 GSDMAILKI
+616 GKDMMILK
-625 LKNTN
+625 LFKNTKIR
-630 VHMTGNSGILDEALY
+630 MAGDFSMLDEVLY
-645 QSIRLNGCSVF
+645 QSMRLNGCSIF

>member
-1 MEEGK
+1 
-6 MNEKQKEQLKVAA
+6 MNGKQKDQLKVAA
-19 RYGVCNGKYLGELI
+19 YYGICNGKYLGELI
-33 DQIRMEGVN
+33 DQIRMAGMN
-42 TNDLRQM
+42 KNDLRQL

-84 SETDVFIEAL
+84 SETDVFMEAL

-116 RTNWE
+116 CTNWE
-121 HIAAVVVDNRLN
+121 HIAAVVADNRLS

-140 VEIFPDFA
+140 TEIFPDFA
-148 AVFQEA
+148 EIFQEA
-154 FEAFVE
+154 LEAFVE
-160 SMDVWS
+160 GMDVWS
-166 PEDLEKVQRIL
+166 PEDLEKAQRIL
-177 GLLTKGILRTKNRK
+177 GLLIKGLLRTKNRK

-200 KNVTNQ
+200 KNVTDQ

-213 SKYFSMRQIRY
+213 RKYFSLRQIRY

-242 IDASFIHNL
+242 IDASFVRNL
-251 ICSGDDET
+251 ICSGDDEA

-264 VEKELLLQT
+264 TEKELFLQL
-273 CDRELKPKINGY
+273 CDRELKPRINGY
-285 SKMRDFVQ
+285 SKMRDFIQ
-293 MIQTDRYKQ
+293 TIQTDRHEQ

-331 ILKFDCLSTENR
+331 ILKFDCLATENR
-343 NRWLAVTECD
+343 NRWLAVTEYD

-368 ADEKSGRKAKVL
+368 ADENSGRKAAVL
-380 KAALS
+380 RTVFS
-385 LIVWTMQ
+385 LIIWTMQ
-392 QNGVEVNEE
+392 QNGVEINEE
-401 TKLKTCIQYAGPYT
+401 TKLKACIQYAGPDT

-422 LVQYETEAFEDF
+422 LVQYETEAFEEF
-434 WSCAQSLSRLDNW
+434 WRCAQSLSRLDNW
-447 TLRILLKRYQET
+447 TLRVLLKRYQET

-464 DAVFTE
+464 DDIFTE

-476 AAMCNN
+476 AAICNDK
-482 EKEPLT
+482 KEPLT

-493 GLFELYADSVYRDQ
+493 GLFELYADSVYQYQ
-507 PLNLLKLYEHMLKS
+507 PLDLLKLYEYMLKNN
-521 GIAFADY
+521 IAFADY
-528 MDTETAKELVEM
+528 MNAETAKELVKM
-540 LLHQDVFP
+540 LLDQDVFP
-548 NQKNAIL
+548 DKKNAVL

-560 KQEFADY
+560 KQEFTDY
-567 LSNEEEKKATD
+567 VNSEEEAKTAAKQ
-578 KELKELQDLQRET
+578 LKELQDLQRKT
-591 EKAIMKLLTN
+591 GKAVAQLLTN
-601 PKAFFTHYNYVHRRD
+601 PKTFLMRYDYVYRGD
-616 GSDMAILKI
+616 GKDMMILK
-625 LKNTN
+625 LFKNTKIR
-630 VHMTGNSGILDEALY
+630 MAGDFSMLDEVLY
-645 QSIRLNGCSVF
+645 QSMRLNGCSIF

-682 QQMTD
+682 QQITD

>member
-6 MNEKQKEQLKVAA
+6 MNEKQKEQLRVAA
-19 RYGVCNGKYLGELI
+19 YYGVCNGKYLGELI
-33 DQIRMEGVN
+33 DQIRMAGMN
-42 TNDLRQM
+42 KNNLRQL

-84 SETDVFIEAL
+84 SETDVFMEAL

-101 GSKSGRLPVLDVEKQ
+101 GSKSGRLPALDDGKQ
-116 RTNWE
+116 QTRWE
-121 HIAAVVVDNRLN
+121 HITAVAADGCLS

-148 AVFQEA
+148 SIFQEA
-154 FEAFVE
+154 LEAFVE

-177 GLLTKGILRTKNRK
+177 GLLTKGLLRTKNRK

-200 KNVTNQ
+200 KNVTDQ

-213 SKYFSMRQIRY
+213 RKYFSLRQIRY

-242 IDASFIHNL
+242 IDASFVRNL
-251 ICSGDDET
+251 ICSGDDE
-259 APYTE
+259 AEPYTE
-264 VEKELLLQT
+264 AEKELFLQL
-273 CDRELKPKINGY
+273 CDRELKPRINGY
-285 SKMRDFVQ
+285 SKMRDFIQ
-293 MIQTDRYKQ
+293 TIQTDRHEQ

-331 ILKFDCLSTENR
+331 ILKFDCLATENR
-343 NRWLAVTECD
+343 NRWLAVTEYD

-368 ADEKSGRKAKVL
+368 ADEKSGRKAAVL
-380 KAALS
+380 RTVFS
-385 LIVWTMQ
+385 LIIWTMQ

-401 TKLKTCIQYAGPYT
+401 TKLKTCIQYAGPDT

-422 LVQYETEAFEDF
+422 LVQYETEAFEEF
-434 WSCAQSLSRLDNW
+434 WRCAQSLSRLDNW
-447 TLRILLKRYQET
+447 TLRVLLKRYQET

-464 DAVFTE
+464 DDIFTE

-476 AAMCNN
+476 AAICNDK
-482 EKEPLT
+482 KEPLT

-493 GLFELYADSVYRDQ
+493 GLFELYADSVYQYQ
-507 PLNLLKLYEHMLKS
+507 PLDLLKLYEYMLKNN
-521 GIAFADY
+521 IAFADY
-528 MDTETAKELVEM
+528 MNAETAKELVKM
-540 LLHQDVFP
+540 LLDQDVFP
-548 NQKNAIL
+548 DQKNAVL

-560 KQEFADY
+560 KQEFTDY
-567 LSNEEEKKATD
+567 VNSEEEAKTAAKQ
-578 KELKELQDLQRET
+578 LKELQDLQRKT
-591 EKAIMKLLTN
+591 GKAVAQLLTN
-601 PKAFFTHYNYVHRRD
+601 PKTFLMRYDYVYRGD
-616 GSDMAILKI
+616 GKDMMILK
-625 LKNTN
+625 LFKNTKIR
-630 VHMTGNSGILDEALY
+630 MAGDFSMLDEVLY
-645 QSIRLNGCSVF
+645 QSMRLNGCSIF

>member
-1 MEEGK
+1 
-6 MNEKQKEQLKVAA
+6 MNGKQKDQLKVAA
-19 RYGVCNGKYLGELI
+19 YYGVCNGKYLGELI
-33 DQIRMEGVN
+33 DQIRMAGMN
-42 TNDLRQM
+42 KNDLRQL

-84 SETDVFIEAL
+84 SETDVFMEAL

-121 HIAAVVVDNRLN
+121 HIAAVVADNRLS

-140 VEIFPDFA
+140 TEIFPDFA
-148 AVFQEA
+148 EIFQEA
-154 FEAFVE
+154 LEAFVE
-160 SMDVWS
+160 GMDVWS
-166 PEDLEKVQRIL
+166 PEDLEKAQRIL
-177 GLLTKGILRTKNRK
+177 GLLIKGLLRTKNRK

-200 KNVTNQ
+200 KNVTDQ

-213 SKYFSMRQIRY
+213 RKYFSLRQIRY

-242 IDASFIHNL
+242 IDASFVRNL
-251 ICSGDDET
+251 ICSGDDEA

-264 VEKELLLQT
+264 TEKELFLQL
-273 CDRELKPKINGY
+273 CDRELKPRINGY
-285 SKMRDFVQ
+285 SKMRDFIQ
-293 MIQTDRYKQ
+293 TIQTDRHEQ

-331 ILKFDCLSTENR
+331 ILKFDCLATENR
-343 NRWLAVTECD
+343 NRWLAVTEYD

-368 ADEKSGRKAKVL
+368 ADEKSGRKAAVL
-380 KAALS
+380 RTVFS
-385 LIVWTMQ
+385 LIIWTMQ

-401 TKLKTCIQYAGPYT
+401 TKLKTCIQYAGPDT

-422 LVQYETEAFEDF
+422 LVQYETEAFEEF
-434 WSCAQSLSRLDNW
+434 WRCAQSLSRLDNW
-447 TLRILLKRYQET
+447 TLRVLLKRYQET

-464 DAVFTE
+464 DDIFTE

-476 AAMCNN
+476 AAICNDK
-482 EKEPLT
+482 KEPLT

-493 GLFELYADSVYRDQ
+493 GLFELYADSVYQYQ
-507 PLNLLKLYEHMLKS
+507 PLDLLKLYEYMLKND
-521 GIAFADY
+521 IAFADY
-528 MDTETAKELVEM
+528 MNAETAKELVKM
-540 LLHQDVFP
+540 LLDQDVFP
-548 NQKNAIL
+548 DKKNAVL

-560 KQEFADY
+560 KQEFTDY
-567 LSNEEEKKATD
+567 VNSEEEAKTAAKQ
-578 KELKELQDLQRET
+578 LKELQDLQQKT
-591 EKAIMKLLTN
+591 GKAVAQLLTN
-601 PKAFFTHYNYVHRRD
+601 PKTFLMRYDYVYRGD
-616 GSDMAILKI
+616 GKDMMILK
-625 LKNTN
+625 LFKNTKIR
-630 VHMTGNSGILDEALY
+630 MAGDFSMLDEVLY
-645 QSIRLNGCSVF
+645 QSMRLNGCSIF